1 MKKNVNNGKKRD
13 NKRLTNAA
21 LCSILSAAMLAGCAG
36 ASTPNSTESAQA
48 PAGSYEAQSATSESA
63 QAPANNAPADS
74 APSQSLITSDFNKA
88 LAEFIEAA
96 GYENENYMV
105 SPTSFQAAMIL
116 AVAGADGETKEQL
129 IHSMGFKDMDE
140 YNAWYSKTTELKTS
154 FDEDIALD
162 VEEFE
167 ANKEWFPDD
176 KAPEGSLLMLNSI
189 WNNTDLSGEFGKDYL
204 KAVQKD
210 YNAEANNVT
219 AKEMTEKVND
229 FVSKGTNGL
238 IPQIAADLSKANAV
252 LVNTLYLKSGWIN
265 SFNDYQTAKGQFTTA
280 SGDKTD
286 KEFMEQQESF
296 WYYEDDDSK
305 LVSLPLN
312 GGLEML
318 LVLGDNEDYLTA
330 RSNATF
336 EAVHV
341 KMPKFDVESSFT
353 QNEFIDFLKE
363 QGADLAFDGN
373 ADFSVMCPDT
383 SWYISNIIQ
392 KTRIK
397 VDEEGL
403 EAAAATALMMT
414 ECAFEGPIEPKEFIA
429 DEPFKFYIVGGAD
442 HDMVLFSGQIAQ

>member
-1 MKKNVNNGKKRD
+1 MKKNVNCGKKQD

-21 LCSILSAAMLAGCAG
+21 LCSILSAAMLVGCAG
-36 ASTPNSTESAQA
+36 ASTPNSTESAQT
-48 PAGSYEAQSATSESA
+48 PAGSDEAQSATSESS
-63 QAPANNAPADS
+63 QAPADS
-74 APSQSLITSDFNKA
+74 AQIQSLITSDFNKA

-105 SPTSFQAAMIL
+105 SPISFKAAMIL

-189 WNNTDLSGEFGKDYL
+189 WNNTDLNGKFGKDYL
-204 KAVQKD
+204 KNVQKD
-210 YNAEANNVT
+210 YNAEANNVS
-219 AKEMTEKVND
+219 AKEITKKVND
-229 FVSKGTNGL
+229 FVSEGTNGL
-238 IPQIAADLSKANAV
+238 IPQISNDLSKANAV
-252 LVNTLYLKSGWIN
+252 LVNTLYLKSGWVN
-265 SFNDYQTAKGQFTTA
+265 AFNDYQTAKGQFTTA

-286 KEFMEQQESF
+286 KEFMEQQEDF

-312 GGLEML
+312 GGLEMI
-318 LVLGDNEDYLTA
+318 LVLGDNEDYLEA
-330 RSNATF
+330 LSNASF
-336 EAVHV
+336 EEVHV

-383 SWYISNIIQ
+383 SWYISDIIQ

-414 ECAFEGPIEPKEFIA
+414 EGAFEGPIEPKEFIA
-429 DEPFKFYIVGGAD
+429 DEPFRFYIVGGED
-442 HDMVLFSGQIAQ
+442 RDMVLFSGRIAQ